1 MKSSDFDSLFRRDPA
16 VSNRTSALA
25 SLAERILDSMDV
37 RVEAFAICRI
47 ARDAALVVPAISD
60 LKIMYVLKGTLHLS
74 VEGHESLVSPAGSI
88 ILLPKNLARTLSGQE
103 SIDRTFGI
111 EEALHMGPHNLMY
124 LDAFA
129 GAEHEIRVL
138 CGRIQIGLATDFDI
152 FDGLVRPISA
162 KPDNDAFVR
171 SAFETMLDESR
182 FRTAG
187 SEILANTLMK
197 ACLVELLRH
206 DLDQL
211 HQPANSPAILMKPG
225 VGRAI
230 IAILSQPS
238 AARTVASLAMAANM
252 SRSAF
257 AKAFVETTGTTPIEF
272 VTRARLAKAR
282 DLIGATDSSITS
294 IAMAV
299 GFASRSHFSSRFRER
314 YGEDP
319 SAYRKRARQETI
331 FVSDDPAELVERAF
345 HPRDIYTEQTN
356 N

>member
-1 MKSSDFDSLFRRDPA
+1 MKSSDFDTLFRRDPA
-16 VSNRTSALA
+16 VSGSTSSLAL
-25 SLAERILDSMDV
+25 LAERILDSMDV

-47 ARDAALVVPAISD
+47 AQDAALIVPAISD

-74 VEGHESLVSPAGSI
+74 VEGCEPLISPAGSI
-88 ILLPKNLARTLSGQE
+88 VLLPKNLARTLSGPE
-103 SIDRTFGI
+103 SVNRTFNV
-111 EEALHMGPHNLMY
+111 EEALHMGLHNLMY
-124 LDAFA
+124 LDAFV
-129 GAEHEIRVL
+129 GAEHGIRVL
-138 CGRIQIGLATDFDI
+138 CGRIKIGLATDFNI

-162 KPDNDAFVR
+162 KPENDAFVR

-211 HQPANSPAILMKPG
+211 HRPGSSPAILLKPG
-225 VGRAI
+225 VGRSV

-238 AARTVASLAMAANM
+238 AAHTVASLAKAACM

-257 AKAFVETTGTTPIEF
+257 AKAFVETTGTTPMEF
-272 VTRARLAKAR
+272 VTRSRLAKGR
-282 DLIGATDSSITS
+282 DLIMATDGSITS
-294 IAMAV
+294 IAIAV
-299 GFASRSHFSSRFRER
+299 GFSSRSHFSSRFRER

-319 SAYRKRARQETI
+319 TAFRKRTRQETN
-331 FVSDDPAELVERAF
+331 FASEDPAILATGSR
-345 HPRDIYTEQTN
+345 P
-356 N
+356 